1 MDMCQSLKKLS
12 ELHKSCQWSLEVPA
26 FSSRAV
32 THMGSK
38 TVKLYSKENIIC
50 IYMKYYKIK
59 HKGYRYV
66 YIYIVV
72 CVCGCMCVCVCISR
86 PFSLSLS
93 LSPSLSLS
101 LSLCL
106 SVSLSLSLSLPPS
119 LSLSLSLSLCIYHPQ
134 RNHPKVG
141 FLKLRYPRID
151 GFPLGGNIGCHI
163 FRYNRCIP
171 RYKYK

>member
-1 MDMCQSLKKLS
+1 M
-12 ELHKSCQWSLEVPA
+12 
-26 FSSRAV
+26 
-32 THMGSK
+32 
-38 TVKLYSKENIIC
+38 
-50 IYMKYYKIK
+50 
-59 HKGYRYV
+59 
-66 YIYIVV
+66 YIYIYSV
-72 CVCGCMCVCVCISR
+72 CVWVHVCVCISR

-93 LSPSLSLS
+93 PP

-106 SVSLSLSLSLPPS
+106 SVSLSLCLS
-119 LSLSLSLSLCIYHPQ
+119 LSLSPSLPPSLSLCIYHPQ

-171 RYKYK
+171 RYKYKKIYIYIYIHQVLTVKGICPNIF